1 VADVVIAGGGPAGRA
16 LARACARRGLAT
28 VLVDPAPTRRWKA
41 TYGLWA
47 DELPSIPAGA
57 VACAPSTTLAFGTGP
72 HILDRQYLVADN
84 DGLRDWLSG
93 GYAVVAG
100 TIAGAGHGRF
110 GTSVRLAD
118 GRVLAAGLVFD
129 VSGARRVLS
138 GGVPKGS
145 RYEQTA
151 FGAVL
156 SADDAKRL
164 VDSMDT
170 AVFMDWRG
178 TESGFLYVLPL
189 GDGTVLVEETSLA
202 RRPGLPLELLAT
214 RLRARLAAAGIASR
228 GREERVRIVL
238 DLPLPRRGPVVP
250 FGVAAGLVHPAT
262 GYSVATS
269 VRLADPVAAAVAN
282 AWDDGP
288 ARAASA
294 AHRAMWPA
302 PARAVHRLRRH
313 GLRALCRMPPELVP
327 VFFDLFFSLPAAQ
340 QRAFTSGREDLSG
353 TTEAMSALF
362 RMAPWSVR
370 KHLIGWRGPTGL
382 LRSR

>member
-1 VADVVIAGGGPAGRA
+1 MVVAGGGPAGRA

-28 VLVDPAPTRRWKA
+28 ILVDPAPARRWQA

-72 HILDRQYLVADN
+72 HILERQYLVADN

-100 TIAGAGHGRF
+100 TVSEARHGRH
-110 GTSVRLAD
+110 GTSVRLSD

-138 GGVPKGS
+138 GGMPKGN

-151 FGAVL
+151 FGAIL
-156 SADDAKRL
+156 PAEEAQRLADCP
-164 VDSMDT
+164 DT

-178 TESGFLYVLPL
+178 TESGFLYLLPL

-202 RRPGLPLELLAT
+202 RRPGLPLDLLAT
-214 RLRARLAAAGIASR
+214 RLRARLAAAGIDHR

-238 DLPLPRRGPVVP
+238 DLPFPRRGPVVP
-250 FGVAAGLVHPAT
+250 FGVSAGLVHPAT
-262 GYSVATS
+262 GYSVAIS
-269 VRLADPVAAAVAN
+269 VRLADPVADAVAS

-288 ARAASA
+288 ARAAA
-294 AHRAMWPA
+294 AARRALWPA
-302 PARAVHRLRRH
+302 SARAVHRLRRH
-313 GLRALCRMPPELVP
+313 GLRALCGMPPELVP
-327 VFFDLFFSLPAAQ
+327 VFFDLFFSLPTDL
-340 QRAFTSGREDLSG
+340 QRAFTSGREDVSG

-362 RMAPWSVR
+362 RIAPWPVR
-370 KHLIGWRGPTGL
+370 KHLIGWRRPTRL
-382 LRSR
+382 LRYG